1 MENLREQIKL
11 FLNNERKLDSSLKT
25 AKLTEA
31 EMVAIEKIVGL
42 LKKARDGEEGNKRL
56 LLRKAIIQAIR
67 LEDCQEI

>member
-11 FLNNERKLDSSLKT
+11 YLDNQRKLDSSMKT
-25 AKLTEA
+25 EKLTET
-31 EMVAIEKIVGL
+31 EMVAIEKIVNL
-42 LKKARDGEEGNKRL
+42 LKKARDGEKDTKRL

>member
-11 FLNNERKLDSSLKT
+11 YLNNERKLDSSLKT

>member
-25 AKLTEA
+25 EKLTET
-31 EMVAIEKIVGL
+31 EIVAIEKIVNL
-42 LKKARDGEEGNKRL
+42 LKKARDGEDGKRI

-67 LEDCQEI
+67 LEDCQEV

>member
-1 MENLREQIKL
+1 MEYLREQIKL

>member
-1 MENLREQIKL
+1 MEDLREQIKL
-11 FLNNERKLDSSLKT
+11 YLNNERKLDSSLKT

-31 EMVAIEKIVGL
+31 EMVAVEKIVGL
-42 LKKARDGEEGNKRL
+42 LKKARNEEDGKRV

>member
-11 FLNNERKLDSSLKT
+11 YLDNQRKLDSSLKT

-31 EMVAIEKIVGL
+31 EIVTIEKIVDL
-42 LKKARDGEEGNKRL
+42 LKEARSEEDNKRL

-67 LEDCQEI
+67 LEDCQEV